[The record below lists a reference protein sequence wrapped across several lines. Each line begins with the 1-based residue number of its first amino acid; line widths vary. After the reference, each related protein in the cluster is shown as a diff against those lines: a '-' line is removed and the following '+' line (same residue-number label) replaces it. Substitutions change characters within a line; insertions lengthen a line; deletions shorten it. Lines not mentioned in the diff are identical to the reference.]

1 MPPPLII
8 AGIAAVGALS
18 SLASKNQQIN
28 AEKDRLNAM
37 ARQAR
42 KNATLA
48 KSGFYGQG
56 NRFGLNAELETGRLA
71 RSHAQRIGSM
81 RASIGGSGAVA
92 DSGTTWDV
100 IVAQD
105 AENQSEMNAFRTQVD
120 SRIQDFFD
128 QGELQYKSYID
139 QAKAYESGAFQLER
153 GRNESMIYAAMSGGS
168 SGASTGAGLYS
179 AGVNP
184 SYPSFRSGGNIPNT
198 PLGNRPGMAVQ

>member
-1 MPPPLII
+1 MGLPLII
-8 AGIAAVGALS
+8 AGAMAVGAAAGFL
-18 SLASKNQQIN
+18 SKNKQIS

-139 QAKAYESGAFQLER
+139 QAKAYENGAFQLER
-153 GRNESMIYAAMSGGS
+153 GRNESMLYAAMSGGS

-179 AGVNP
+179 AGINP
-184 SYPSFRSGGNIPNT
+184 SYPSSGGGGYQNP
-198 PLGNRPGMAVQ
+198 GNPHR

>member
-1 MPPPLII
+1 MPLPLVVYG
-8 AGIAAVGALS
+8 AMAVGAAAGIL
-18 SLASKNQQIN
+18 SKNKQIS

-139 QAKAYESGAFQLER
+139 QAKAYENGAFQLER
-153 GRNESMIYAAMSGGS
+153 GRNESMLYAAMSGGS

-179 AGVNP
+179 AGVG
-184 SYPSFRSGGNIPNT
+184 SGSP
-198 PLGNRPGMAVQ
+198 

>member
-1 MPPPLII
+1 MSLPLII
-8 AGIAAVGALS
+8 AGATALGAVSGLM
-18 SLASKNQQIN
+18 SKNKEIS
-28 AEKDRLNAM
+28 AEKDRLWAM
-37 ARQAR
+37 ARQAK

-71 RSHAQRIGSM
+71 RSHAKRIGDM
-81 RASIGGSGAVA
+81 QGSIGGSGVMA

-128 QGELQYKSYID
+128 QGELQYKSYMD
-139 QAKAYESGAFQLER
+139 QAIAYENGAHQLER
-153 GRNESMIYAAMSGGS
+153 GRHESMLYAAMSGGS
-168 SGASTGAGLYS
+168 SGAMTGASLKG
-179 AGVNP
+179 AGVDP
-184 SYPSFRSGGNIPNT
+184 KWPTFRKSGVKIT
-198 PLGNRPGMAVQ
+198 T

>member
-1 MPPPLII
+1 MGLPLII
-8 AGIAAVGALS
+8 AGAMAVGALS

-128 QGELQYKSYID
+128 QGDLQFNSYMD
-139 QAKAYESGAFQLER
+139 QATAYENGAFQLER
-153 GRNESMIYAAMSGGS
+153 GRHESMLYAAMSGGS
-168 SGASTGAGLYS
+168 SGAMTGASLYS
-179 AGVNP
+179 AGVDPKWPTFGKKTGHNP
-184 SYPSFRSGGNIPNT
+184 HR
-198 PLGNRPGMAVQ
+198 

>member
-1 MPPPLII
+1 MGIPLIV
-8 AGIAAVGALS
+8 AGAMAVGALS

-37 ARQAR
+37 ARQAK
-42 KNATLA
+42 KNAWLA

-71 RSHAQRIGSM
+71 RSHAKRIGDI
-81 RASIGGSGAVA
+81 RGSIGGSGVVA

-100 IVAQD
+100 VVAQD

-128 QGELQYKSYID
+128 QGDLQYNSYMD
-139 QAKAYESGAFQLER
+139 QATAYESGAHQLER
-153 GRNESMIYAAMSGGS
+153 GRHESMLYAAMSGGS

-179 AGVNP
+179 AGVDP
-184 SYPSFRSGGNIPNT
+184 KWPTFGKSGAEIWT
-198 PLGNRPGMAVQ
+198 